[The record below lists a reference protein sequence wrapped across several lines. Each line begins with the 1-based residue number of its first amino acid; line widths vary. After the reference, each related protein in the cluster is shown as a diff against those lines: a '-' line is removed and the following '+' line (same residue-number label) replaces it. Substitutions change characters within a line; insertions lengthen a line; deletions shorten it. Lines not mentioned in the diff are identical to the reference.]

1 MLRRNLTL
9 LHSLSLLTLWL
20 PRVGAQTTLSNI
32 ALTPCCIAADGHGGN
47 FVVSGGPTQ
56 ASAPP
61 STISVAKMDSGG
73 NVVSQFAF
81 QPGPDTAPVA
91 AAVDPQGNLWIV
103 GRTLSASAVPKP
115 TVVGLIAE
123 LDRTGTHVL
132 YSGLFGGNAADG
144 YTGINAITFDSSGS
158 FYLGGYT
165 SQSDFPL
172 TASSFMSQF
181 GTKPPAAGCTWSGRV
196 PYGFVSKLAPASQGA
211 LPYTLVYS
219 TLLGG
224 QQLPPGP
231 CGFPPQSI
239 VSALAV
245 DANGVVTAG
254 GVTETADFPVTPGA
268 YQTQY
273 EGATN
278 DVNVFITR
286 FNAEGS
292 ALVWSTLLA
301 APLATGYDNML
312 VGGIALDTAGDVVV
326 TGATNAP
333 SVPVTAEAL
342 QSQFATLQTGEGSSD
357 GFVAKVD
364 ATGSRLLFSTYYGIA
379 NWLSAPRLD
388 AQGNIWFTASVTD
401 PASVP
406 LRPHSLIL
414 GGSLISEVAPDG
426 LSVMFSELL
435 PNGELGQDLVL
446 NPDGSLTAAGPPPS
460 GEAVVTNGYVVRL
473 PRGTPNG
480 VSVLGIADSAANVVT
495 NTVAPGEFLSI
506 YGTGLGPSTGAAA
519 EAGSSGG
526 LATSIGATQV
536 AMNGIPAPLLYA
548 SDGQINALVP
558 YEIAG
563 AQQVSLTITSS
574 VGTSQTG
581 PLQAVANQPSIFA
594 VLNPDGSV
602 NSYANPA
609 PAGGLVTFL
618 ISGAGALAPVLP
630 DGTIAPSPAPAPVS
644 PVSVNFTYDLPSIT
658 VPIIGRQSIT
668 PAYAA
673 GVPGV
678 VIDLLRVDSKVPDLG
693 PGAYSI
699 AFMFTATV
707 RVGSA
712 QSAVVPV
719 FALPGE

>member
-1 MLRRNLTL
+1 VLRSNLTL

-32 ALTPCCIAADGHGGN
+32 ELIPCCIAADGHGRN

-73 NVVSQFAF
+73 NVVSEFAF
-81 QPGPDTAPVA
+81 QPGPDTTPAA

-103 GRTLSASAVPKP
+103 GRTLSASAVPNP
-115 TVVGLIAE
+115 TVVGMIAE
-123 LDRTGTHVL
+123 LDSTGTHVL
-132 YSGLFGGNAADG
+132 YGGLFGGNKADG
-144 YTGINAITFDSSGS
+144 YSSINAITFDSSGS
-158 FYLGGYT
+158 LYLGGYT

-172 TASSFMSQF
+172 TAGSFMSQF
-181 GTKPPAAGCTWSGRV
+181 KTTPPAAGCTWSGRV

-211 LPYTLVYS
+211 LPYTVVYS

-245 DANGVVTAG
+245 DADGVVTAG
-254 GVTETADFPVTPGA
+254 GVTETTDFPITPGA

-286 FNAEGS
+286 LNAEGS

-301 APLATGYDNML
+301 APMATGYDNML
-312 VGGIALDTAGDVVV
+312 VNGIALDAAGDVVV
-326 TGATNAP
+326 TGITNAP
-333 SVPVTAEAL
+333 SVPVTAGAL
-342 QSQFATLQTGEGSSD
+342 QSQFATLETGKGYTN
-357 GFVAKVD
+357 GFVSKVD
-364 ATGSRLLFSTYYGIA
+364 STGSRLLFSTYYGMA
-379 NWLSAPRLD
+379 SSFSAPRLD
-388 AQGNIWFTASVTD
+388 AQGNIWFTASVAD
-401 PASVP
+401 PTSVP
-406 LRPHSLIL
+406 LQPHSLIL
-414 GGSLISEVAPDG
+414 GGSLIAEIAPDG
-426 LSVMFSELL
+426 SSVMFSELL
-435 PNGELGQDLVL
+435 PDGELGQDLVL
-446 NPDGSLTAAGPPPS
+446 NPDGSLTAAGPPLS
-460 GEAVVTNGYVVRL
+460 GEAVVTNGFVVRL
-473 PRGTPNG
+473 PRGTPSG
-480 VSVLGIADSAANVVT
+480 VSILGVADSAANVVT

-519 EAGSSGG
+519 QAGSSTLG
-526 LATSIGATQV
+526 TSIGATQV

-548 SDGQINALVP
+548 ADGQINALVP

-574 VGTSQTG
+574 VGTSHTG
-581 PLQAVANQPSIFA
+581 PLHVVAVQPSIFA

-609 PAGGLVTFL
+609 PAGALVTFL
-618 ISGAGALAPVLP
+618 VSGAGGLAPALP

-644 PVSVNFTYDLPSIT
+644 TVSVNFTYDLPSIT
-658 VPIIGRQSIT
+658 VPVIGQQSIT

-678 VIDLLRVDSKVPDLG
+678 VIDLLRVDTKVPNLG
-693 PGAYSI
+693 AGAYSI
-699 AFMFTATV
+699 AFRFTATV
-707 RVGSA
+707 QVGSA
-712 QSAVVPV
+712 QSDVVPV
-719 FALPGE
+719 FAIPGE

>member
-1 MLRRNLTL
+1 VLRSNFAM
-9 LHSLSLLTLWL
+9 LHSLSLVTLWL
-20 PRVGAQTTLSNI
+20 PRVGAQTTLSDI
-32 ALTPCCIAADGHGGN
+32 ALTPCCIVADGHGGN

-81 QPGPDTAPVA
+81 HPGPDTTPAS

-103 GRTLSASAVPKP
+103 GRTLSASAVPNP

-123 LDRTGTHVL
+123 LDSTGTHVL
-132 YSGLFGGNAADG
+132 YSGLFGGNNADG
-144 YTGINAITFDSSGS
+144 YTSINAITFDSSGNW
-158 FYLGGYT
+158 YLGGYT

-181 GTKPPAAGCTWSGRV
+181 GTTPPAAGCTWSGRV
-196 PYGFVSKLAPASQGA
+196 PYGFVSKLALASQGA

-254 GVTETADFPVTPGA
+254 GVTETTDFPITPGA

-278 DVNVFITR
+278 DVNVFVTR
-286 FNAEGS
+286 LNAEGS

-312 VGGIALDTAGDVVV
+312 VSGVALDTGGDVVL
-326 TGATNAP
+326 TGITNAP
-333 SVPVTAEAL
+333 SVPVTAGAL
-342 QSQFATLQTGEGSSD
+342 QSKFATLDTGEGYTN

-364 ATGSRLLFSTYYGIA
+364 STGSRLLFSTYYGVA
-379 NWLSAPRLD
+379 NWFSAPRLD

-401 PASVP
+401 PSSVP
-406 LRPHSLIL
+406 LQPNSLIL
-414 GGSLISEVAPDG
+414 GGSLIAEIAPDG
-426 LSVMFSELL
+426 SIVMFSELL

-460 GEAVVTNGYVVRL
+460 GEAIATNGFVVRL
-473 PRGTPNG
+473 PRGTPSG
-480 VSVLGIADSAANVVT
+480 VSVLGVADSAANVVT

-519 EAGSSGG
+519 QAGSSGRLG
-526 LATSIGATQV
+526 TSIGATQV

-548 SDGQINALVP
+548 ADGQINALVP

-574 VGTSQTG
+574 AGTSQTG
-581 PLQAVANQPSIFA
+581 PLQVVAVQPSIFA

-609 PAGGLVTFL
+609 PPGALVTFL
-618 ISGAGALAPVLP
+618 VSGAGGLAPALP

-658 VPIIGRQSIT
+658 VPVIGRRSIT

-678 VIDLLRVDSKVPDLG
+678 VIDLLRVDSEVPDLG
-693 PGAYSI
+693 AGVYSI

-707 RVGSA
+707 QVGSA
-712 QSAVVPV
+712 QSGVVPV
-719 FALPGE
+719 FAIPGE